1 VIHLCSFD
9 KSFFPLEGEA
19 VLHAVNHD
27 VVHSVELSRCH
38 GIVAITVGGLTPP
51 SAVLTDSV
59 CWIVVGCAPFHVCAV
74 LCCRPVMSAAL
85 LSRSYIQEMDGD
97 LGSNTHSCS
106 NGDDAGS

>member
-1 VIHLCSFD
+1 
-9 KSFFPLEGEA
+9 

-27 VVHSVELSRCH
+27 VVHGVELNRCH
-38 GIVAITVGGLTPP
+38 GIVAMLMGGLAPP

-59 CWIVVGCAPFHVCAV
+59 GWIVVGCAPFHVCAV

-85 LSRSYIQEMDGD
+85 LSCSYIQEMDGD

>member
-1 VIHLCSFD
+1 M
-9 KSFFPLEGEA
+9 
-19 VLHAVNHD
+19 LHAVNDD

-59 CWIVVGCAPFHVCAV
+59 GWIVVGCAPFHVCAV

-85 LSRSYIQEMDGD
+85 LSCSYIHKMDGD

>member
-1 VIHLCSFD
+1 M
-9 KSFFPLEGEA
+9 
-19 VLHAVNHD
+19 LHAVNHN
-27 VVHSVELSRCH
+27 VVHGVELSRCH

-59 CWIVVGCAPFHVCAV
+59 GWIVVGCAPFHVCAV
-74 LCCRPVMSAAL
+74 LCCRPIMSAAL
-85 LSRSYIQEMDGD
+85 LSCSYIHEMDGN